1 MSARLQE
8 FVEEAVLIEREIS
21 NQTDRLK
28 AINAL
33 LVETVRQAAHQPAR
47 KSACAIPESSSPKRV
62 AFSPAEFAAL
72 FGKSQTWGYRQIY
85 AGKVTTITQHGR
97 ILIPAADVERILA
110 EAGIYTGEKMKGG
123 QGAGPGGVSGAI
135 PRGQKNGEGR

>member
-1 MSARLQE
+1 MNARLQDL
-8 FVEEAVLIEREIS
+8 VTEAASIEREIS
-21 NQTDRLK
+21 NQADRLK

-33 LVETVRQAAHQPAR
+33 LVEAVRESAHEPAR
-47 KSACAIPESSSPKRV
+47 ISGNGTRERPSQKRV

-85 AGKVTTITQHGR
+85 AGKVRTITRHGR

-110 EAGIYTGEKMKGG
+110 EAGIYTGEKDDASRVGKGSG
-123 QGAGPGGVSGAI
+123 VLEATRRGLRNGA
-135 PRGQKNGEGR
+135 R